1 MCLTGDGADEFYGGY
16 NRYVFINKIN
26 SFSKYLPKLI
36 RSNLSKLIISMN
48 FSSLVNLSNFLNKV
62 FFQKFCQFDD
72 KLQKF
77 GRILND
83 SSDAIK
89 MYSNIIKHF
98 QIIKIQYSRILMKI

>member
-62 FFQKFCQFDD
+62 FFSKNFV
-72 KLQKF
+72 
-77 GRILND
+77 
-83 SSDAIK
+83 S
-89 MYSNIIKHF
+89 
-98 QIIKIQYSRILMKI
+98 LMINYKNLGEYLMIHPMQ

>member
-1 MCLTGDGADEFYGGY
+1 
-16 NRYVFINKIN
+16 
-26 SFSKYLPKLI
+26 
-36 RSNLSKLIISMN
+36 MN

-62 FFQKFCQFDD
+62 FFSKNFVQFDD

-89 MYSNIIKHF
+89 MYSNIIETF
-98 QIIKIQYSRILMKI
+98 SNRKIQYSRILMKIYYF